1 MKELFFNT
9 IQNPIFSVLQYIYDT
24 VGVHDLGVSII
35 ILTIL
40 IRVVLLPIFYKGAK
54 DQSLMQKLQPKIKEI
69 QKKHKENKEEQA
81 KVLLA
86 LYKEHKVNP
95 FSGFALL
102 IIQLPVFIAL
112 FQIFTD
118 QVLGPAFDS
127 RLFLG
132 LINLEVKNIYLAVFA
147 AGIQYIQS
155 KMMLP
160 KKTNKEEKSGPMESI
175 GKTMVF
181 IGPAFT
187 VIILMN
193 LPAALGLYWAV
204 SNIFSVIQQFYI
216 NKKMKST
223 Q

>member
-1 MKELFFNT
+1 MKELFFNA
-9 IQNPIFSVLQYIYDT
+9 IQNPIFSVLQYIYNT
-24 VGVHDLGVSII
+24 IGVHDLGISII
-35 ILTIL
+35 VLTIL

-81 KVLLA
+81 RVLLE

-102 IIQLPVFIAL
+102 IVQLPVFIAL
-112 FQIFTD
+112 FQIFAH
-118 QVLGPAFDS
+118 QALGSVFDS
-127 RLFLG
+127 HLFLG

-147 AGIQYIQS
+147 AGIQYLQS

-160 KKTNKEEKSGPMESI
+160 KQTNKGEKGGPMESI

-181 IGPAFT
+181 IGPVFT

-193 LPAALGLYWAV
+193 LPAALGLYWTV

-216 NKKMKST
+216 NKKTKSI
-223 Q
+223 